1 MQQHPHNTQTK
12 NTSNIKGSSSCD
24 PYIRFVI
31 TEKVEN
37 DPRSNNYLNDAHELG
52 LTEISKIKCEDL
64 YFIDGELNNDSVQQ
78 IAKQLLC
85 DSVTQSFYV
94 ELIKQT
100 DQKAE
105 ITPHHQSVVEV
116 ALLPGV
122 TDPVAEQI
130 VRVSR
135 MLGIKGVEKVAT
147 GKRFTIES
155 DTIDEI
161 PLETLAKRLLYNSV
175 IQRYA
180 IGKIE
185 PNFPNPAQSSG
196 KVENINIR
204 EMNDEEL
211 ITFANERLSSLDIHE
226 MRAIQNYF
234 QTIDRD
240 MTDVEFEMIAQTWS
254 EHCVH
259 KTFSAKI
266 ELEDENGDM
275 SVIDNILNT
284 YIRSATDA
292 INAPWVLS
300 AFVDNAGI
308 IEFDEQNEVSFKVE
322 THNHPSAIEPFG
334 GANTG
339 IGGVIRDVIG
349 VSAKPIA
356 ATDILCFGPQ
366 DLPLD
371 QLSESILHP
380 KRIQSGV
387 VAGIQD
393 YGNKIGIPTV
403 NGAILYD
410 AGFTANP
417 LVYCGCIGIAPRGSH
432 PREAQPGDHLIII
445 GGRTG
450 RDGLR
455 GATFSS
461 MTMDAKTG
469 EVSGASVQIG
479 APITEKGLIEVT
491 TKARDQHLYTAI
503 TDCGAGGLSSA
514 IGEMTK
520 DLGAEVELSRVK
532 LKYAG
537 LAPWEI
543 WLSEAQERMVLAV
556 PDNKLPDL
564 VRLCNIYDVEL
575 TDAGFIT
582 DSSKLVIHY
591 KDNIVLELSNK
602 FLHKGIPQKQL
613 KAKKTIKSKNGS
625 AQSRS
630 VDKIN
635 YEECLLGL
643 LSHPNIATKEY
654 VIRVYDHEIQGG
666 TVVKPLTGQYM
677 DAPSDACVIKPIGTN
692 GTKGIVIS
700 NGINSEFGKV
710 NTYRMAMSVI
720 DEAIRNCVAVGADP
734 DRIAL
739 LDNFCW
745 GNPNNPETL
754 GSLIEAAR
762 GCYDAA
768 TFFKTPFISG
778 KDSLNNEYIGSDG
791 LSHSIPPTLLISAI
805 GIIDDVSTA
814 ITMDLKH
821 AGNPLY
827 LLGEISPFF
836 GGSHIGLI
844 CDHDLILENY
854 EVPDLPT
861 HTSDLYKRFYEA
873 NKNQWVLS
881 CHDCSEGGLS
891 VAAAEMCVGGR
902 LGLNIEFNYIEPFI
916 PLFTEN
922 NGCLL
927 VEVEKENSFK
937 FEELLGPLPYFKLG
951 VVTDDP
957 TLKVLNNN
965 HAVIDLELDI
975 LINKWKRDPLEIN
988 Q

>member
-1 MQQHPHNTQTK
+1 MQQHPHKTQTNK
-12 NTSNIKGSSSCD
+12 SSNRKGISSCD

-52 LTEISKIKCEDL
+52 LIRISKIKCEDL
-64 YFIDGELNNDSVQQ
+64 YFIDGELNNDSAQQ

-85 DSVTQSFYV
+85 DPVTQTYNFEAV
-94 ELIKQT
+94 KQT
-100 DQKAE
+100 DQKSAN
-105 ITPHHQSVVEV
+105 TPQHQSVVEV

-130 VRVSR
+130 IRVSR

-155 DTIDEI
+155 DAINDI
-161 PLETLAKRLLYNSV
+161 PLDTLAGRLLYNPV

-196 KVENINIR
+196 KVKKINVR
-204 EMNDEEL
+204 DMNDEEL

-226 MRAIQNYF
+226 MRAIQNYYRK
-234 QTIDRD
+234 IERD
-240 MTDVEFEMIAQTWS
+240 MSDVEFEMIAQTWS

-259 KTFSAKI
+259 KTFSARI
-266 ELEDENGDM
+266 ELEDENGDV
-275 SVIDNILNT
+275 SVVDNILNT
-284 YIRSATDA
+284 YIRSATET

-300 AFVDNAGI
+300 AFIDNAGI
-308 IEFDEQNEVSFKVE
+308 IEFDEQNDISFKVE

-410 AGFTANP
+410 EGFTANP

-432 PREAQPGDHLIII
+432 PRKAQPGDHLIII

-469 EVSGASVQIG
+469 EVFGASVQIG

-491 TKARDQHLYTAI
+491 TKARDQYLYSAI

-520 DLGAEVELSRVK
+520 DLGAVVELSRVK

-556 PDNKLPDL
+556 PDDKLSDL
-564 VRLCNIYDVEL
+564 MQLCNIYDVEL
-575 TDAGFIT
+575 TDVGWIT
-582 DSSKLVIHY
+582 DSGELIIHY
-591 KDNIVLELSNK
+591 KDNIVLELSNE

-613 KAKKTIKSKNGS
+613 KAKKIIKSKNGF
-625 AQSRS
+625 AHSRS
-630 VDKIN
+630 VNKIN
-635 YEECLLGL
+635 YEECLLDL
-643 LSHPNIATKEY
+643 LSHPNVASKEA
-654 VIRVYDHEIQGG
+654 VIRVYDHEVQGG
-666 TVVKPLTGQYM
+666 TIVKPLTGQYM
-677 DAPSDACVIKPIGTN
+677 DAPSDGCVIKPIGTH

-700 NGINSEFGKV
+700 NGINPEFGKV

-720 DEAIRNCVAVGADP
+720 DEAIRNCVVVGADP

-762 GCYDAA
+762 GCYNAA

-821 AGNPLY
+821 AGNSLY
-827 LLGEISPFF
+827 LLGKMAPFF
-836 GGSHIGLI
+836 GGSHINLI
-844 CDHDLILENY
+844 CDHDIIRENH
-854 EVPDLPT
+854 EVPDLPPYT
-861 HTSDLYKRFYEA
+861 NDLYKKLYEA

-881 CHDCSEGGLS
+881 CHDSSEGGLS
-891 VAAAEMCVGGR
+891 VAAAEMCIGGR
-902 LGLNIEFNYIEPFI
+902 LGLKIELNVAEPFI
-916 PLFTEN
+916 TLFAEN

-927 VEVEKENSFK
+927 VEVDKENSVK
-937 FEELLGPLPYFKLG
+937 FEELLGSLPYLKLG

-957 TLKVLNNN
+957 ILKILNNN
-965 HAVIDLELDI
+965 HPIVNLDLDI

-988 Q
+988 

>member
-1 MQQHPHNTQTK
+1 
-12 NTSNIKGSSSCD
+12 
-24 PYIRFVI
+24 
-31 TEKVEN
+31 
-37 DPRSNNYLNDAHELG
+37 
-52 LTEISKIKCEDL
+52 
-64 YFIDGELNNDSVQQ
+64 
-78 IAKQLLC
+78 
-85 DSVTQSFYV
+85 
-94 ELIKQT
+94 
-100 DQKAE
+100 
-105 ITPHHQSVVEV
+105 
-116 ALLPGV
+116 
-122 TDPVAEQI
+122 
-130 VRVSR
+130 
-135 MLGIKGVEKVAT
+135 
-147 GKRFTIES
+147 
-155 DTIDEI
+155 
-161 PLETLAKRLLYNSV
+161 
-175 IQRYA
+175 
-180 IGKIE
+180 
-185 PNFPNPAQSSG
+185 
-196 KVENINIR
+196 
-204 EMNDEEL
+204 MNDEEL
-211 ITFANERLSSLDIHE
+211 ITFADERLSSLDIHE
-226 MRAIQNYF
+226 MRAIQNYY
-234 QTIDRD
+234 QNIDRE

-266 ELEDENGDM
+266 ELEDRDGNV
-275 SVIDNILNT
+275 SVVDNILKT
-284 YIRSATDA
+284 YIRSATET

-300 AFVDNAGI
+300 AFIDNAGI
-308 IEFDEQNEVSFKVE
+308 IEFDDQNEISFKVE

-366 DLPLD
+366 DLPLE

-410 AGFTANP
+410 TGFTANP

-432 PREAQPGDHLIII
+432 PRDAQPGDHLIIL

-479 APITEKGLIEVT
+479 APITEKGLIEVI
-491 TKARDQHLYTAI
+491 TKARDQHLYSAI

-520 DLGAEVELSRVK
+520 DLGAEIELSRVK
-532 LKYAG
+532 LKYSG

-543 WLSEAQERMVLAV
+543 WLSEAQERMVIAV
-556 PDNKLPDL
+556 PDDKLSDL

-575 TDAGFIT
+575 TDVGQIT
-582 DSSKLVIHY
+582 DSGDLIIHY
-591 KDNIVLELSNK
+591 EDNTVLELSNK

-613 KAKKTIKSKNGS
+613 KAKKPIKSKDGS
-625 AQSRS
+625 TQSRA
-630 VDKIN
+630 VNKLD
-635 YEECLLGL
+635 YEECLLNL
-643 LSHPNIATKEY
+643 LSHPDIASKEA
-654 VIRVYDHEIQGG
+654 VIRVYDHEVQGG

-677 DAPSDACVIKPIGTN
+677 DAPSDACVIKPIGTH

-700 NGINSEFGKV
+700 NGINSEFGKE

-734 DRIAL
+734 DKIAI

-768 TFFKTPFISG
+768 TFYKTPFISG
-778 KDSLNNEYIGSDG
+778 KDSLNNEYVGSDG

-836 GGSHIGLI
+836 GGSHIGLV
-844 CDHDLILENY
+844 CSHDLIREND
-854 EVPDLPT
+854 EVPDLPPYT
-861 HTSDLYKRFYEA
+861 REMYTKLYKA
-873 NKNQWVLS
+873 NQNQWVLS

-891 VAAAEMCVGGR
+891 VAVAEMCIGGR
-902 LGLNIEFNYIEPFI
+902 CGLNIELNVKEPFI
-916 PLFTEN
+916 PLFAEN
-922 NGCLL
+922 NGCML
-927 VEVEKENSFK
+927 VEIEKENSTN
-937 FEELLGPLPYFKLG
+937 FEELLGLIPYLKLG
-951 VVTDDP
+951 VVTSDP
-957 TLKVLNNN
+957 TLKVMNNN
-965 HAVIDLELDI
+965 HPIINLDLDT
-975 LINKWKRDPLEIN
+975 LINKWKRDHLEIN